1 MTRSL
6 SPSPISSLDITLP
19 RPPAIQFFVLTK
31 WNFGSSLS
39 TTLSYAHQCPGDL
52 PILWNLTQHLLL
64 VPAHLL
70 LQWPTSS
77 RCHRLDNPLSPCT
90 SPTVWIDL
98 LMCLDSQVGG
108 DCQGR
113 DHHVLFI
120 PVEHTVVR
128 WIDGWRERSSRI
140 SSGGWQYGCGAQ
152 QRDEGQRYTSKSYK
166 WIIVSPVRMK
176 VITREKEGRLKR
188 KADQRQSLEL
198 LQLRVDGRRGASKE
212 GWEEVSSGGRGAKRA
227 ELKKQGKARL
237 SIGNF
242 KWAWGHSVEQN
253 HWLNKT
259 SIMRTGQQARH
270 AREKLLKSGH

>member
-1 MTRSL
+1 MYHPVSSQL
-6 SPSPISSLDITLP
+6 SSYKVKTAQHGITHLLWPDRCLPLQFLLSTSPCPVPLH
-19 RPPAIQFFVLTK
+19 PPAIQFFVLTK

-98 LMCLDSQVGG
+98 LMCLYSQVGG

-120 PVEHTVVR
+120 PVGHTVVR

-140 SSGGWQYGCGAQ
+140 SPGGWQYGCGAQ

-176 VITREKEGRLKR
+176 VITRG
-188 KADQRQSLEL
+188 
-198 LQLRVDGRRGASKE
+198 RVDWKGKQIKGRA
-212 GWEEVSSGGRGAKRA
+212 W
-227 ELKKQGKARL
+227 
-237 SIGNF
+237 NF
-242 KWAWGHSVEQN
+242 FS
-253 HWLNKT
+253 
-259 SIMRTGQQARH
+259 
-270 AREKLLKSGH
+270 